1 MDRTPWSPDSSD
13 LIVRVTR
20 LTERLFACRLSLMS
34 LEQFQSFAAEQGYH
48 AQDLIFLSAQ
58 NFDAP
63 RFIRSSVSGRVAF
76 PLVPGGLNPNL
87 NDKTLV
93 ASPLTHFPTLPTVY
107 AVAQIDGLAA
117 SDDQRL
123 ALISDFLHFA
133 TESHRESLRQTFSF
147 ESSSSASPSTGKYEA
162 NYDQAPSKVI
172 RLFPRLEERANW
184 FAVDEPRTDLPTL
197 ENKLGLDR
205 PILFVCPPQF
215 PVERAAVELFNR
227 SRLWFFVSLGDL
239 QPDALQSA
247 RSLRE
252 LGRMCIF
259 VPDISRLSF
268 DQQRVF
274 IEALSD
280 PSDDGPRLIAGAP
293 REVAE
298 LIESGALLAELAD
311 LCLQVEVNPTIRA
324 LGPDHGPVIRSLI
337 NSIEAAEIRR
347 TQDSESEELEG
358 GRLIRLFKS
367 FDTDED
373 NPTLH

>member
-1 MDRTPWSPDSSD
+1 MDRTPWSPDNSD

-34 LEQFQSFAAEQGYH
+34 LEQFQVHAAEQGYH

-63 RFIRSSVSGRVAF
+63 RFIRSSVTGRVAF

-87 NDKTLV
+87 NDQSLV

-133 TESHRESLRQTFSF
+133 TESHREALRQTFSF
-147 ESSSSASPSTGKYEA
+147 ESSSPTLK
-162 NYDQAPSKVI
+162 YDQSPSKVI

-205 PILFVCPPQF
+205 PILFVCPPRF

-239 QPDALQSA
+239 QTDALQSA

-259 VPDISRLSF
+259 VPDIGRLSL

-293 REVAE
+293 REVSE

-337 NSIEAAEIRR
+337 NSIEAAEVRR
-347 TQDSESEELEG
+347 TQGSESEDLEG